1 MLNFS
6 HLESVIMQDEG
17 FEPRP
22 YLDTVGVATIG
33 FGTTRILGNDVT
45 LDHPAITVQV
55 ARDLLRSDLYHA
67 LIDAQTLFSRLGEMN
82 GVRQAVLANMA
93 YNLGRSRLAGF
104 VKLIR
109 AGDNLSYPRMADE
122 MEASKWHNQVGY
134 RAKRLVREMRDGV
147 V

>member
-1 MLNFS
+1 MINFS
-6 HLESVIMQDEG
+6 HLESTVMRDEG

-22 YLDTVGVATIG
+22 YLDTVGVPTIG
-33 FGTTRILGNDVT
+33 FGTTRIHGEPVT
-45 LDHPAITVQV
+45 MDNPAMTVQT
-55 ARDLLRSDLYHA
+55 ARELLRSDLYRS
-67 LIDAQTLFSRLGEMN
+67 LIDAQALFSRFNEMN

-109 AGDNLSYPRMADE
+109 AGENLSYPRMADE